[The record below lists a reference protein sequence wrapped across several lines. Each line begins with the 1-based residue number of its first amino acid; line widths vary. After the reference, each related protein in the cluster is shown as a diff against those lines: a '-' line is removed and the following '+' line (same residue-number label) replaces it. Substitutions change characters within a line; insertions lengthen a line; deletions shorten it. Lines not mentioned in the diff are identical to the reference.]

1 MQAAVFA
8 ATAAAAASMGQVMQP
23 AVAAGQHQQQQQQQ
37 RPGLEYSSAE
47 GVASS
52 SSSAY
57 PAFSEALPTT
67 SHSGNRSYATPMDE
81 SSGPVVATPSTS
93 EPTQ

>member
-1 MQAAVFA
+1 MRAAAFA
-8 ATAAAAASMGQVMQP
+8 AAAAAAASMGQVMQP
-23 AVAAGQHQQQQQQQ
+23 TVATGQHQQ
-37 RPGLEYSSAE
+37 RSTLEYSTVE
-47 GVASS
+47 GGVTS

-57 PAFSEALPTT
+57 PNFSEALPST
-67 SHSGNRSYATPMDE
+67 SHCDGLPYATPMDE